1 MGTMKAHTE
10 LKDLRGMGAK
20 LLIFGARSRTRTG
33 TDLSVLGI
41 LSPVCLPNST
51 IRAGNKRARSIAAI
65 NRVGY
70 VRRSQLNLPGTVLNN
85 RLHKKRR
92 QHERDRRQQFDQHV
106 QTGTRGIFK
115 RIT

>member
-41 LSPVCLPNST
+41 LSSVVPSSTNTQAALSQCLGSISPQNT
-51 IRAGNKRARSIAAI
+51 IWCPLLFLDG
-65 NRVGY
+65 
-70 VRRSQLNLPGTVLNN
+70 LGTP
-85 RLHKKRR
+85 
-92 QHERDRRQQFDQHV
+92 
-106 QTGTRGIFK
+106 TGTNNVGFS
-115 RIT
+115 TGHNVNLAE